1 MSAAEENTRGK
12 RTAAKRGISIKNT
25 NKTDFSG
32 AKIGAFNSG
41 NSSAAAGKGAK
52 ATTKAGGKKVVR
64 MGGMSMGKPA
74 PTEGKPP
81 AGKPGTGGV
90 STTPTP
96 PAMGKPAPT
105 MTEGKPPSGRP
116 GKPGRP
122 MGKPGRPMG
131 RPGKPRLAVLAWA
144 SPVED
149 LWAAVEGQWA
159 DPVEDRWVNR
169 KKHRPARMGPKM
181 MGSRRPGSKSDLKRS
196 PREQIQRLRDKRR
209 KARAMG
215 NSKKAMK
222 IRRRIRELRKT
233 RKAGGETSK
242 TS

>member
-1 MSAAEENTRGK
+1 M
-12 RTAAKRGISIKNT
+12 AKGRLPNEAFQLKTLII
-25 NKTDFSG
+25 KTDFSG

-74 PTEGKPP
+74 PTEGFEPP

-131 RPGKPRLAVLAWA
+131 RPGKPR
-144 SPVED
+144 P
-149 LWAAVEGQWA
+149 G
-159 DPVEDRWVNR
+159 
-169 KKHRPARMGPKM
+169 RPPGMGKPGRRPMGKPGRRTMGRPGRRPMGKPGRMGRPMRMGPKM
-181 MGSRRPGSKSDLKRS
+181 MGPRRPGRRKSDPKEAPEEAKFSALEISAEK
-196 PREQIQRLRDKRR
+196 LGLW
-209 KARAMG
+209 ATV
-215 NSKKAMK
+215 KKAMK
-222 IRRRIRELRKT
+222 IRRRIKRIRARRKP
-233 RKAGGETSK
+233 RQSGR
-242 TS
+242 